1 MKKIQFEHKEDWL
14 HYRAGKITGT
24 RLKDLIVKRGTKK
37 KIGFYEIIAERIAI
51 PITED
56 YMLRGAELEADAIA
70 RFEKETKKKVDS
82 SLVLWERE
90 DDPDIAISP
99 DGSIGETEAIE
110 VKCLSNARHLEAYLT
125 QTIPPE
131 FEYQILQYF
140 IVNDK
145 IKKLHFV
152 FYNPA
157 MPIDYF
163 SMVINRKDIEDQIT
177 ECLEIQREALKE
189 IEKIQKD
196 LTF

>member
-24 RLKDLIVKRGTKK
+24 RLKDLIVKRGTAK

-56 YMLRGAELEADAIA
+56 YMLRGAELEEDAIA

-90 DDPDIAISP
+90 DNPDIAISP
-99 DGSIGETEAIE
+99 DGVIGKTEALE

-125 QTIPPE
+125 QTIPNE

-140 IVNDK
+140 IVNDQL
-145 IKKLHFV
+145 KKLYFT

-157 MPIDYF
+157 MPIDFFYLT
-163 SMVINRKDIEDQIT
+163 IDRKDKEDQIA
-177 ECLEIQREALKE
+177 ECLELQKETLKE
-189 IEKIQKD
+189 IEKITKD